1 MMTDLSH
8 TTKALL
14 RAARADGPGAASR
27 AKILGG
33 IASSTGAGAG
43 GAALGA
49 AAKATA
55 LTGSAK
61 LLVAGALFGSAI
73 TVGVAAMVLHVGAP
87 KLAPEP
93 TTSAMQ
99 AAPDTRSIAPAAR
112 PAPVTA
118 TAAPAPL
125 PNRVKHAAAHERG
138 APPGSDPLVR
148 EAALVAEAR
157 GAIVRGEPEAALSA
171 LRAAEKLPARAMVP
185 EELALQVRALRAA
198 GRDAEAA
205 LVEEQLRSRFPDN
218 ALAR

>member
-73 TVGVAAMVLHVGAP
+73 TVGVAP
-87 KLAPEP
+87 
-93 TTSAMQ
+93 
-99 AAPDTRSIAPAAR
+99 IAKA
-112 PAPVTA
+112 
-118 TAAPAPL
+118 
-125 PNRVKHAAAHERG
+125 
-138 APPGSDPLVR
+138 
-148 EAALVAEAR
+148 
-157 GAIVRGEPEAALSA
+157 
-171 LRAAEKLPARAMVP
+171 
-185 EELALQVRALRAA
+185 
-198 GRDAEAA
+198 
-205 LVEEQLRSRFPDN
+205 
-218 ALAR
+218 